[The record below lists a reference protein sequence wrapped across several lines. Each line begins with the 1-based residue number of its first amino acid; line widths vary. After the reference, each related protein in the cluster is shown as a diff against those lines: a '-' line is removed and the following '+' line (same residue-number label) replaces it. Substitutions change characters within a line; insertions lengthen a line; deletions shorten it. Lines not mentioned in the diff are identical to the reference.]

1 MELVI
6 KDKGEFITKFLKP
19 VCNISDSGCLKIQE
33 NKVTSI
39 NSTQDSSVIL
49 FAQCKINI
57 DTDKPVVLNCP
68 DLRRLERIISLLD
81 VNEVPLKYNGN
92 SLSYNDGKVRFTYHL
107 LESGIING
115 PSLSAEKISKL
126 TFNVKFTIEQSKITE
141 LIKGSSFAN
150 TASKLYISFVDG
162 KVYGEIADKTN
173 PLLDTFTTI
182 INDSFTPEEPIS
194 DIPINFETIKVLS
207 TVKWEKITVNINTS
221 LGVILFEINEEQY
234 KLKYIVSALMT

>member
-49 FAQCKINI
+49 FAQCNINI

-81 VNEVPLKYNGN
+81 TSEVTLKYNGN

-107 LESGIING
+107 LESGILNG

-126 TFNVKFTIEQSKITE
+126 TFNIKFTVEQSKITE

-182 INDSFTPEEPIS
+182 INDNFTPDEQLS

-207 TVKWEKITVNINTS
+207 TVKWEKITVNINTA

>member
-49 FAQCKINI
+49 FAQCNINI

-81 VNEVPLKYNGN
+81 TSEVALKYNGN

-107 LESGIING
+107 LESGILNG

-126 TFNVKFTIEQSKITE
+126 TFNIKFTVEQNKITE

-182 INDSFTPEEPIS
+182 INDNFTPDEQLS

-207 TVKWEKITVNINTS
+207 TVKWEKITVNINTA

>member
-6 KDKGEFITKFLKP
+6 KNKGEFITKFLKP

-39 NSTQDSSVIL
+39 NATQDSSVIL
-49 FAQCKINI
+49 FAQCNINI

-68 DLRRLERIISLLD
+68 DLRRLERIVSLLD
-81 VNEVPLKYNGN
+81 TNEVALKYNGS
-92 SLSYNDGKVRFTYHL
+92 SLSYNDGKIRFTYHL
-107 LESGIING
+107 LESGILSG
-115 PSLSAEKISKL
+115 PSLSADKIGKL
-126 TFNVKFTIEQSKITE
+126 TFNLKFTVEQSKITE

-182 INDSFTPEEPIS
+182 INDNFTPEEPVS

-207 TVKWEKITVNINTS
+207 TVKWENITVNINTA
-221 LGVILFEINEEQY
+221 LGVILFEINEEDY